1 MVDIILENEQDALPV
16 TEEIASTIRRV
27 CERTLESEECDF
39 DAQISVTLTD
49 DETIREINKANRGID
64 KPTDVLSF
72 PLLEFDENGVAD
84 GEYETD
90 GECVMLG
97 DIVISM
103 ERAARQA
110 EEYGHSLLREAAFLT
125 AHSMLHLLGY
135 DHVDDAEGERVMNE
149 KQESVLASLGI
160 TRD

>member
-1 MVDIILENEQDALPV
+1 MVDIILENEQDDLPV
-16 TEEIASTIRRV
+16 TEEIESAICRV

-49 DETIREINKANRGID
+49 DETIRRINKANRGID

-84 GEYETD
+84 GGYETD
-90 GECVMLG
+90 GEYVMLG

-110 EEYGHSLLREAAFLT
+110 EEYGHSLLREVSFLT